1 VTICGVDPGLRGGI
15 ALVGMPAIL
24 CETMP
29 VLSTGKGS
37 KQTLDLCR
45 LRAVLMRAKHVVIE
59 SQQPFP
65 RQGGCSNFTTGYGY
79 GALQGLCTGLGIPF
93 TCVRPQVWKR
103 SLGIVRGDKE
113 QSIIVAKRLFP
124 GVSLLPTPRCR
135 KESDGIA
142 EALLI
147 AEWGRRIL

>member
-1 VTICGVDPGLRGGI
+1 MTICGVDPGLHGGI
-15 ALVGMPAIL
+15 ALLGTPIIL
-24 CETMP
+24 CQSMP
-29 VLSTGKGS
+29 VLATGKGS
-37 KQTLDLCR
+37 KETLDLFR
-45 LRAVLMRAKHVVIE
+45 LRAVLMQARHVVIE

-79 GALQGLCTGLGIPF
+79 GALQGLCAGLGIPYS
-93 TCVRPQVWKR
+93 CVRPQVWKR
-103 SLGIVRGDKE
+103 DLGIIRGDKE